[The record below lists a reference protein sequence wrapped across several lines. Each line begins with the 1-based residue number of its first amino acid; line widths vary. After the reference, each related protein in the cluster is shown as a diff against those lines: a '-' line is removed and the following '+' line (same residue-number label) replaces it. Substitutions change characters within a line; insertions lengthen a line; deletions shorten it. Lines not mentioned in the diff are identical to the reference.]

1 VTDTGRA
8 ALIAALIVAGA
19 AVYVL
24 RDGALGIDAGWV
36 DAAPENDYA
45 PDLADYG
52 NQVTEQV
59 QGIFE
64 GTDEMTRNSNLNAF
78 LLAIRP
84 GEGTSGPDGYRTLF
98 GGDLFGSFDTHP
110 ALAGWPG
117 VRLRDDLCAN
127 AGFGPG
133 CVSTAAGAYQI
144 NRPTWARLQR
154 IIGYGDFSP
163 ARQDEAAI
171 QLIKEKGALMD
182 IYAGRIE
189 EAVSKCRKVWASL
202 PGAGYGQ
209 REVSMAGFL
218 ANYNRAGGV
227 LV

>member
-1 VTDTGRA
+1 MNDTGRA

-19 AVYVL
+19 AWYVL
-24 RDGALGIDAGWV
+24 RPDGGIDAGWV
-36 DAAPENDYA
+36 DAAPESDYA
-45 PDLADYG
+45 PDFADYG

-59 QGIFE
+59 EGLFE
-64 GTDEMTRNSNLNAF
+64 GGDEMIRNANLNAF

-84 GEGTSGPDGYRTLF
+84 GEGTAGQDGYRTLF
-98 GGDLFGSFDTHP
+98 GGDLFASFDAHP
-110 ALAGWPG
+110 AQLGWPG
-117 VRLRDDLCAN
+117 VKLSADLCAN

-163 ARQDEAAI
+163 ARQDQAAI
-171 QLIKEKGALMD
+171 QLIKEKGAFAD
-182 IYAGRIE
+182 VCAGRIE
-189 EAVSKCRKVWASL
+189 QAVSKCRKVWASL

-209 REVSMAGFL
+209 REISMAGFL
-218 ANYNRAGGV
+218 ANYNRAGGE